1 MVVPNIPLLSET
13 TIARTRAVLLI
24 LVATFRFA
32 GIACL
37 PVIGCFGVDGWLD
50 ALFLLL
56 LFALLFHGKGV
67 AEVVVGFWVVWLGFV
82 GIEAFSNFFIFTFA
96 GVRMTV

>member
-1 MVVPNIPLLSET
+1 M
-13 TIARTRAVLLI
+13 LI

-32 GIACL
+32 DIARL
-37 PVIGCFGVDGWLD
+37 PVIGCFGVDWWLN

-82 GIEAFSNFFIFTFA
+82 GVEAFSDFFLFAFA
-96 GVRMTV
+96 GVCVTV